1 MNAPLTPADR
11 ALAESFAG
19 ARPFEVDTA
28 GTVKVVR
35 AAHSFDAALDA
46 MTEAGG
52 RVVVSPAA
60 LRLVQDAAAYERAL
74 QLQIDRPDLLTLACT
89 GRLL

>member
-1 MNAPLTPADR
+1 VSRALTPADR
-11 ALAESFAG
+11 ALAQDFAG
-19 ARPFEVDTA
+19 AQPFEVEA
-28 GTVKVVR
+28 GGAVKVVR
-35 AAHSFDAALDA
+35 AANSFDAALDA

-60 LRLVQDAAAYERAL
+60 LRLVRDAAAYERAL